1 MQQVV
6 EKGYALG
13 DQKTR
18 EIFFF
23 SNFFSYI
30 FFIIFTKTTDLK
42 KKIKIVLK
50 SPLHAEK

>member
-6 EKGYALG
+6 EKEYALG

-18 EIFFF
+18 EIFFYL
-23 SNFFSYI
+23 YI
-30 FFIIFTKTTDLK
+30 FLYFFYHFYENDGFEK
-42 KKIKIVLK
+42 KIVLK